1 MSASGK
7 LNYRLAPT
15 PPLGLT
21 DLLFINKRL
30 RGGVTKLSIETAE
43 EKAKGREGPAI
54 AILSVVSSQYISQ
67 DHRGQRD

>member
-1 MSASGK
+1 MSASGN
-7 LNYRLAPT
+7 LNYWLAPT

-43 EKAKGREGPAI
+43 GKARGG
-54 AILSVVSSQYISQ
+54 
-67 DHRGQRD
+67 RGQP